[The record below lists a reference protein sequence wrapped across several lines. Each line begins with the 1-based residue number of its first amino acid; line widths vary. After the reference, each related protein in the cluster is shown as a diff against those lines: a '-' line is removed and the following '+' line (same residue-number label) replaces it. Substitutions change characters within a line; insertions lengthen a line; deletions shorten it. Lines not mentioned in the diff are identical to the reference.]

1 MEQMKEYDGW
11 EALDF
16 LHSRHTK
23 NRRAVL
29 VNSPRSYYFEED
41 GVLKVCMNGELSPL
55 DFKIGCFLHN
65 KYYLIDTEDYSK
77 NFKECLKVL
86 EEGGKVES
94 VSMIGRHLALDCNGA
109 PFYTERGI

>member
-11 EALDF
+11 EALNF
-16 LHSRHTK
+16 LHSGHTK
-23 NRRAVL
+23 NRRAVM
-29 VNSPRSYYFEED
+29 VNSPRSYFFEED
-41 GVLKVCMNGELSPL
+41 GELKVRINGELSPV
-55 DFKIGCFLHN
+55 DFKIYHFLHN
-65 KYYLIDTEDYSK
+65 KYYLINTEDYSK

-94 VSMIGRHLALDCNGA
+94 VSMVGKHIALDCNGA

>member
-11 EALDF
+11 EALNF
-16 LHSRHTK
+16 LHSGHTK
-23 NRRAVL
+23 NRRAVM
-29 VNSPRSYYFEED
+29 VNSPRSYFFEED
-41 GVLKVCMNGELSPL
+41 GALKVYINGELSPT
-55 DFKIGCFLHN
+55 DFKIDRFLYN

-94 VSMIGRHLALDCNGA
+94 VWMIGKHIALNCNGA
-109 PFYTERGI
+109 PFYTERGV